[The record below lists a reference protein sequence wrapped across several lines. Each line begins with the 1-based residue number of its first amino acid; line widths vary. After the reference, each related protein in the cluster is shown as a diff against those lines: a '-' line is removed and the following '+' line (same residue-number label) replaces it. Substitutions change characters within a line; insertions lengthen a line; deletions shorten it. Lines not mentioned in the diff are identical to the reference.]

1 MVTTHNLAFEVAPY
15 ERNIDPN
22 TDWQRFRVGTCDG
35 IWGCTEES
43 YCILAIT
50 NNKKGNGHLQDVFE
64 WFETSCR
71 RDGKSFKILEI
82 ANDRFKKHLIE
93 KQGFINN
100 YKDDVE
106 KTFN

>member
-35 IWGCTEES
+35 IWGCTE
-43 YCILAIT
+43 
-50 NNKKGNGHLQDVFE
+50 QDVFE